1 MPFIKKVAGVSVS
14 KKSNRLT
21 SLFKN
26 ATKKVMQVLPAVLM
40 GALVATPVLA
50 GGTDLLAPGDAN
62 VGATL
67 GSDATI
73 WKWVLLGEAATA
85 AVTYIIT
92 KKFSALGGII
102 ILSVF
107 INVALLIAG
116 Y

>member
-1 MPFIKKVAGVSVS
+1 MPSIKTVAGKPAS
-14 KKSNRLT
+14 KQSNRL
-21 SLFKN
+21 SGLFKKIC
-26 ATKKVMQVLPAVLM
+26 TFLPAVIM
-40 GALVATPVLA
+40 GALVATPALA
-50 GGTDLLAPGDAN
+50 AGTDLLAPGDAN

-73 WKWVLLGEAATA
+73 WKWVLLGEVATA

-107 INVALLIAG
+107 LNIGLLIAG